1 MKKRTLIKVFL
12 AFIFVVFISCKN
24 NKSRKYENEKN
35 ILIKSDGSPVEL
47 ELRLGENK
55 ELTSFLL
62 KDESQEFSLMLNLLI
77 DGNYS
82 LKIQTNLIDNTVNT
96 EVCDTNNRYIS
107 QSIDIKNKLF
117 LHQEINNDGSV
128 NSQSKITA
136 HQ

>member
-1 MKKRTLIKVFL
+1 M
-12 AFIFVVFISCKN
+12 AFVFVVFISCKN
-24 NKSRKYENEKN
+24 NKFTKFENEKN
-35 ILIKSDGSPVEL
+35 ILVKSDGGPVEL

-62 KDESQEFSLMLNLLI
+62 KDESQEFSLMLNLLT

-96 EVCDTNNRYIS
+96 EVCDINNRYIS
-107 QSIDIKNKLF
+107 QSIDIKDKLF

>member
-24 NKSRKYENEKN
+24 NKSTKYENEKN
-35 ILIKSDGSPVEL
+35 ILVKSDGSPVEL

-62 KDESQEFSLMLNLLI
+62 KDESQEFSLMLNLLT

>member
-24 NKSRKYENEKN
+24 NKSTKYENEKN

-62 KDESQEFSLMLNLLI
+62 KDESQEFSLMLNLLT

-96 EVCDTNNRYIS
+96 EVFDTNNRYIS

>member
-24 NKSRKYENEKN
+24 NKSTKYENEKN

-62 KDESQEFSLMLNLLI
+62 KDESQEFSLMLNLLT

-96 EVCDTNNRYIS
+96 EVFDTNNRYIS

-117 LHQEINNDGSV
+117 LHQEIYNDGSV

>member
-1 MKKRTLIKVFL
+1 MKKRTLIKIFL

-24 NKSRKYENEKN
+24 NKSTKYENEKN
-35 ILIKSDGSPVEL
+35 ILVKSDGSPVEL

-62 KDESQEFSLMLNLLI
+62 KDESQEFSLMLNLLT

-107 QSIDIKNKLF
+107 QSIDIKNKLS

>member
-1 MKKRTLIKVFL
+1 M
-12 AFIFVVFISCKN
+12 
-24 NKSRKYENEKN
+24 
-35 ILIKSDGSPVEL
+35 

-62 KDESQEFSLMLNLLI
+62 KDESQEFSLMLNLLT

-96 EVCDTNNRYIS
+96 EVCDINNRYIS
-107 QSIDIKNKLF
+107 QSIDIKDKLF